1 MADEEYV
8 VEKIVDKR
16 TRNGRHEYFLKW
28 KGYSSAENTW
38 EPKENVDCPE
48 LLKVHHHDK
57 RQIAKNNRMII

>member
-48 LLKVHHHDK
+48 LLKVCTV
-57 RQIAKNNRMII
+57 

>member
-16 TRNGRHEYFLKW
+16 PRNGRQEYLLKW

-38 EPKENVDCPE
+38 EPKENVTDCPE
-48 LLKVHHHDK
+48 LLKVK
-57 RQIAKNNRMII
+57 L

>member
-16 TRNGRHEYFLKW
+16 TRNGRQEYLLKW

-38 EPKENVDCPE
+38 EPKENVTDCPE
-48 LLKVHHHDK
+48 LLKVK
-57 RQIAKNNRMII
+57 LWSW

>member
-16 TRNGRHEYFLKW
+16 TKNGRHEYFLKW

-48 LLKVHHHDK
+48 LLKVE
-57 RQIAKNNRMII
+57 

>member
-48 LLKVHHHDK
+48 LLKVHTCHY
-57 RQIAKNNRMII
+57 IVKNNRQIR